1 MLSTLSQALDSG
13 EETLLLDLWAEA
25 LAERESLAEEAS
37 LLSDL
42 SALRCEL
49 KRPLAELMLSNAFEG
64 HRSLIRPVH
73 RYAALEASEAVLAS
87 RSNSQLLALSRVGLE
102 KLAAPRVETEFPQ
115 LPEDE
120 TEVAEEVLAQALAHF
135 EQQADLWSEL
145 LLLLPNEEREALCDA
160 LSAAQGFLLDAGMYC
175 ASRSMWLDLGR
186 QALGERLAAKLAGT
200 DRTEAD
206 SLDSLDEGQRARL
219 LALPP
224 PPLETFLSTS
234 MPSHAP
240 PLPPAYSARMSA
252 ELLEVSF

>member
-1 MLSTLSQALDSG
+1 MLTELSQALDSG
-13 EETLLLDLWAEA
+13 EETLLLDLWSEA
-25 LAERESLAEEAS
+25 VAERESLAEEAAS
-37 LLSDL
+37 LSDL

-49 KRPLAELMLSNAFEG
+49 EKPFAELMLANAFVRHE
-64 HRSLIRPVH
+64 SSIKPVH

-87 RSNSQLLALSRVGLE
+87 RSNSQLLALSRVDLE
-102 KLAAPRVETEFPQ
+102 KLAAPRVEIE
-115 LPEDE
+115 LPELPEGEDASL
-120 TEVAEEVLAQALAHF
+120 EVIAQLEAHF
-135 EQQADLWSEL
+135 AQDADLWSEL

-160 LSAAQGFLLDAGMYC
+160 LNAGQVFLLDAGMHY
-175 ASRSMWLDLGR
+175 AIRSWWLEEGR

-200 DRTEAD
+200 DRTEAG

-224 PPLETFLSTS
+224 PPLETYLSAS

-240 PLPPAYSARMSA
+240 PLTPAYSARMSA